1 MTPPFEQA
9 ERPGEDLHRQF
20 AATRGRDCEYDH
32 ESPRP
37 REPDEDNWTPRG
49 ERRVAA
55 LTAGK
60 RTLT

>member
-20 AATRGRDCEYDH
+20 AAIRGGDYEYDH

-37 REPDEDNWTPRG
+37 RAAGTPRG

-55 LTAGK
+55 LTSGK
-60 RTLT
+60 RTL